1 MGLWKRRR
9 RRRRGEEEIEGVG
22 DGGKRRHRGEEEGG
36 GGDGGSWRNCPLLD
50 SERRKLSVSFF
61 LFPLSF
67 FLNFICFLRLIKK
80 YWACNQ
86 KKCLAEPDPM
96 TLFRGLL
103 LRSFLV
109 AIPLFSYLFCN
120 FFKRASW
127 I

>member
-86 KKCLAEPDPM
+86 KKCLAEPGHMP
-96 TLFRGLL
+96 LL
-103 LRSFLV
+103 AACRTATVREWFSFDLIQGQSSIITTRS
-109 AIPLFSYLFCN
+109 
-120 FFKRASW
+120 
-127 I
+127 